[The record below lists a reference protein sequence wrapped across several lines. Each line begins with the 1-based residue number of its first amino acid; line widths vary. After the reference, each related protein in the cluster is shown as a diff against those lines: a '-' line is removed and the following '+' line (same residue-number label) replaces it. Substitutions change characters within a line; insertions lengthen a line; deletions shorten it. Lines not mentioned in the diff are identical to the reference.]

1 MLEETSRETAKTEK
15 IAAQP
20 KGLSKV
26 LVWVACLGLG
36 LVIIIRLVSFLQ
48 ISLNWL
54 SYPYWRPGSEG
65 LILDET
71 LRIRHGLPIYDP
83 ISQTAFISGPYP
95 PVFYYLNAWLMNFG
109 GEGMQTGR
117 WLAFGAALVCAG
129 LVSWLVWQD
138 NRSRWAAW
146 LFGPLLLLTSP
157 FLIWASRNRGDVL
170 MVAFNLAGLVCLSYL
185 SLPETAPQATRSGQ
199 ASRIFLQNLLTIVS
213 IVFFGLAFYT
223 KQTGVAA
230 PLAACVWLLSQNWR
244 FGLKYCA
251 GLAAG
256 LALPFAALEIVTHY
270 EFYRHIVSYH
280 ALPWTW
286 VSFSHWTGVFVTD
299 NPVLVITGVG
309 LVLVTFGSWFYSRR
323 INRRTTLLPTL
334 TTPIIEDG
342 SIRRI
347 SLLAWFNVFALLGL
361 VTTGVEG
368 ADHNHLL
375 LPMAAVVAGAGVACG
390 WCLRLPGIV
399 WRAAGIT
406 ISIVLAAQLWFGWD
420 GLLQKY
426 DFDLTSKFS
435 PTEQAQMGK
444 IIAYIKTVNGPI
456 LSEEVALPALAGKEA
471 QVEYND
477 VYTMGL
483 LAEAGKWTPG
493 GLTAQVRQK
502 HFALILVPFDL
513 DSQRAANH
521 KIWPPAVLQAIEDNY
536 QIKFRDLWFM
546 YVPKP

>member
-1 MLEETSRETAKTEK
+1 MLEETSLETTETEK
-15 IAAQP
+15 MATRP
-20 KGLSKV
+20 KLLTAGT
-26 LVWVACLGLG
+26 VWVVCLILG

-48 ISLNWL
+48 ISLDWL
-54 SYPYWRPGSEG
+54 NYPYWRPGSEG

-83 ISQTAFISGPYP
+83 ITQTAFISGPYP

-109 GEGMQTGR
+109 GEGIQTGR
-117 WLAFGAALVCAG
+117 WLAFGSALVCAG
-129 LVSWLVWQD
+129 LVGWLVWQGS
-138 NRSRWAAW
+138 RSLWAAC

-185 SLPETAPQATRSGQ
+185 NLEQITMPARSSQAKRFFTK
-199 ASRIFLQNLLTIVS
+199 NLLLALVS

-230 PLAACVWLLSQNWR
+230 PLAVCVWLMSQNWR
-244 FGLKYCA
+244 FGLKYGA
-251 GLAAG
+251 GLVAG
-256 LALPFAALEIVTHY
+256 VALPFVILEFVTRH

-286 VSFSHWTGVFVTD
+286 ANFSHWTGVFVAD
-299 NPVLVITGVG
+299 NPVVVISSVG
-309 LVLVTFGSWFYSRR
+309 LMVVLMGSWFQSRR
-323 INRRTTLLPTL
+323 IK
-334 TTPIIEDG
+334 
-342 SIRRI
+342 RRI
-347 SLLAWFNVFALLGL
+347 EPLPPSTIVIEAHHARHVSLVAWFGLLALMGL

-375 LPMAAVVAGAGVACG
+375 LPVAAVVTGAGVAFG
-390 WCLRLPGIV
+390 WCLRGPKMA
-399 WRAAGIT
+399 WRWVG
-406 ISIVLAAQLWFGWD
+406 LAVALALAVQLWFGWD
-420 GLLQKY
+420 SLLQNY
-426 DFDLTSKFS
+426 SFDLTSKFS
-435 PTEQAQMGK
+435 SAEQTQMGK

-477 VYTMGL
+477 VYTLGL
-483 LAEAGKWTPG
+483 LAEAGKWNSD
-493 GLTAQVRQK
+493 GLAEQVRQK

-513 DSQRAANH
+513 DSQRAINH
-521 KIWPPAVLQAIEDNY
+521 KVWPPAVLQAIKDNY
-536 QIKFRDLWFM
+536 QVKFRDLWFM
-546 YVPKP
+546 YVPKA